1 MCAAHRHLLTW
12 ALALAGL
19 VLATPAQAW
28 VQKTVESDVVTLD
41 VARDGSA
48 VVSHELVLK
57 VRGGPLKGFDIAG
70 VDSDAQPMPNASVAP
85 AESGPGGATPIP
97 LLLDKRDDDSLRVE
111 VDNKKGLRRGS
122 YLFKLGYRTNLLKR
136 HLIQPAG
143 ARVRITWVG
152 PRFDDGINSASVLFR
167 LPRAE
172 NPPRLPPPDPE
183 QQALGDSSG
192 GVFLSNLHRLAD
204 KDELEVVRP
213 HVAKDEPVQWKIE
226 ADAKAFDAFATPPAP
241 PAPQLQPSAPPV
253 PPRQRALGIVV
264 LALVAFGYGALV
276 VLKWRAAER
285 ACAERGAEARA
296 LLPLPAPLRGALAG
310 VILALAVFVAV
321 RTELP
326 TVAGLCLLVA
336 MALAAHVAPRSVP
349 PLRGPG
355 RWLPLGEDEAFAR
368 KKRRL
373 PGRFLDAGT
382 VPGFCVFMLALA
394 AFACGGVYLLPES
407 PYHALMLA
415 LASAC
420 LLPIFCTG
428 RAGALPADPVEQP
441 RALLS
446 WLTRKLGSSDSLKVV
461 PWARIPLNSAD
472 PDELRLLIMPRR
484 ARRGLTAIEVGV
496 EYQQGVGGS
505 IALPC
510 VIVRVV
516 DGSESY
522 EVLPRSV
529 VWTRG
534 RKPEERVAVIRPKL
548 PTRSMCLALVKRV
561 VDMLEEP
568 GVASPG
574 RGQPSRRRRSSSG
587 RRSSTAKAGTTASP
601 AHAT

>member
-1 MCAAHRHLLTW
+1 MCAPHRHLLTW

-19 VLATPAQAW
+19 VLASPAQAW
-28 VQKTVESDVVTLD
+28 VEKTVESDVVTLD
-41 VARDGSA
+41 VARDGTA
-48 VVSHELVLK
+48 VVAHEIVMK
-57 VRGGPLKGFDIAG
+57 VRGGPLKGFDLAG
-70 VDSDAQPMPNASVAP
+70 VDSDAKPMSDASVSP
-85 AESGPGGATPIP
+85 AESGQGGATPIP

-111 VDNKKGLRRGS
+111 VDNDKGLRRGS
-122 YLFKLGYRTNLLKR
+122 YLFKLGYRTNLLAR
-136 HLIQPAG
+136 HLIEPRG
-143 ARVRITWVG
+143 ARVHITWVG

-172 NPPRLPPPDPE
+172 NAPRLPTPDPE
-183 QQALGDSSG
+183 QELLGDSHG
-192 GVFLSNLHRLAD
+192 GVFLSNLHRLGD

-213 HVAKDEPVQWKIE
+213 HVAKDEPVQWQIE
-226 ADAKAFDAFATPPAP
+226 ADAKAFAAFAAP
-241 PAPQLQPSAPPV
+241 PAAPAPEVAPAAPPV
-253 PPRQRALGIVV
+253 PPRERALGIVV

-276 VLKWRAAER
+276 VLKWRAATK

-296 LLPLPAPLRGALAG
+296 LLPLPSPLRGALAG
-310 VILALAVFVAV
+310 IALSLAAFVAA

-326 TVAGLCLLVA
+326 TVAGLCLLLA
-336 MALAAHVAPRSVP
+336 MALAAHVAPRPVQ

-373 PGRFLDAGT
+373 PGRFLDSGT
-382 VPGFCVFMLALA
+382 VPGFLVFMLALA
-394 AFACGGVYLLPES
+394 AFAGGGVYLLPES

-446 WLTRKLGSSDSLKVV
+446 WLARKLGSRESLKVV
-461 PWARIPLNSAD
+461 PWARIPLSSAD
-472 PDELRLLIMPRR
+472 PDELRLLVMPRR
-484 ARRGLTAIEVGV
+484 ARRGLAAIEVGV
-496 EYQQGVGGS
+496 EYQQGSGGP

-510 VIVRVV
+510 VIVRVA

-522 EVLPRSV
+522 EALPRSV

-534 RKPEERVAVIRPKL
+534 RKPEERVTVIRPKL
-548 PTRSMCLALVKRV
+548 PTRGMCLSLVERLV
-561 VDMLEEP
+561 RMLEEP
-568 GVASPG
+568 GSREP
-574 RGQPSRRRRSSSG
+574 RRSQPRSSRSSSSG